1 MLLRRLVLPIPTS
14 THYMCSRPIQHF
26 VCEAFTMP
34 GSSAQLRLKSVNFI
48 GMAVLFG
55 VSCYFIYWGLGYI
68 QHHHSALFV
77 LAALFGIFM
86 AFNIGGND
94 VANSFGTSVGAG
106 TLSIPQALAV
116 AAVFEVSGAMLAGG
130 GVTDTIGFAV
140 FAVII
145 ALQYTRVKKA
155 A

>member
-1 MLLRRLVLPIPTS
+1 
-14 THYMCSRPIQHF
+14 
-26 VCEAFTMP
+26 MP

-94 VANSFGTSVGAG
+94 VARFLPGLRSPIFLSAGRGGSV
-106 TLSIPQALAV
+106 
-116 AAVFEVSGAMLAGG
+116 
-130 GVTDTIGFAV
+130 
-140 FAVII
+140 
-145 ALQYTRVKKA
+145 
-155 A
+155 